1 MPEASLKISAASAD
15 RADVGSS
22 WDPRGHLPMNQQ
34 PLKPPLLLGP
44 EESRAAHG
52 PCNRRLSGSPR
63 APFPVNVKGKNHLFH
78 TGHLCGAAPRFRGLR
93 RVVGAARTPFL
104 ILPSVPDPQEN
115 VSSVPDARLCLRK

>member
-22 WDPRGHLPMNQQ
+22 WDPRGHLPMNPQ
-34 PLKPPLLLGP
+34 PLKPPLLLGS

-52 PCNRRLSGSPR
+52 PCARRLSGSPR

-78 TGHLCGAAPRFRGLR
+78 TGHLCGAAPRFRGFGVWSELR
-93 RVVGAARTPFL
+93 GPPFL

>member
-22 WDPRGHLPMNQQ
+22 WDPRGHLPMNPQ
-34 PLKPPLLLGP
+34 PLKPPLLLGS

-52 PCNRRLSGSPR
+52 PCARRLSGSPR

-78 TGHLCGAAPRFRGLR
+78 TGHLCGVAPRFRGLR
-93 RVVGAARTPFL
+93 RVVGAARPP
-104 ILPSVPDPQEN
+104 LPNPAEC
-115 VSSVPDARLCLRK
+115 ARPPRKRVLGP